1 MIFYKRFPI
10 EETMEKVCMHQFLK
24 PQSCYTNLLIAEK
37 NVTPA
42 QWARVE
48 KV

>member
-24 PQSCYTNLLIAEK
+24 PQSGYIDSPISEQK
-37 NVTPA
+37 VTPA
-42 QWARVE
+42 QWARVA